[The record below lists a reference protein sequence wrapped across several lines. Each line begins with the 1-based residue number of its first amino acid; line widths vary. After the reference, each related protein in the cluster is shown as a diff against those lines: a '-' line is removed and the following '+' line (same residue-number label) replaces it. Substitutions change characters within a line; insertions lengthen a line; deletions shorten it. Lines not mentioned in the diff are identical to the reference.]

1 MRRSMRCCWLLLSA
15 VLVILLACPSGLAQI
30 PKTISY
36 QGVLTDAGGTPVAD
50 ATYNLTLKLYA
61 AATGGSPLWT
71 EAQSAPTSKG
81 IFSVVLGTVTPLDLA
96 FDKPYWLGIAVGG
109 AAEMTPRVRLTSS
122 PYSFHSLNADTAG
135 WVNVDFGAGGS
146 VACGTPLGNG
156 PGWIFKAPNGERRD
170 FYVGNGGT
178 VIDYKLYINKDG
190 NVGVGT
196 YSWPG
201 TRLGVG
207 GDLWV
212 QGTLKKEFSPGTGNV
227 VSPIAFGTIY
237 SDGTVGTATPNVS
250 AAWNSSG
257 SLYEIT
263 INGVTVVAGEYTVI
277 ATPFGNGTAATG
289 AGNGKLYV
297 FIRNSSGVL
306 SQIGFSFMV
315 FKP

>member
-1 MRRSMRCCWLLLSA
+1 MNPSMRCCWVLFP
-15 VLVILLACPSGLAQI
+15 VLVALLVLCQPATAQV

-50 ATYNLTLKLYA
+50 ATYTLTLKLYTT
-61 AATGGSPLWT
+61 ATGGSALWT
-71 EAQSAPTSKG
+71 EAQSAVTSKG
-81 IFSVVLGTVTPLDLA
+81 IFSVVLGTVTSLDCA
-96 FDKPYWLGIAVGG
+96 FDKAYWLGVAVGG
-109 AAEMTPRVRLTSS
+109 AAEMTPRVRLTAS
-122 PYSFHSLNADTAG
+122 PYSFHSVNADTAR
-135 WVNVDFGAGGS
+135 WVNVNFGATGS
-146 VACGTPLGNG
+146 VASGTPLGNG

-170 FYVGNGGT
+170 FYIDNGGT
-178 VIDYKLYINKDG
+178 VVDDKLFINRDG

-212 QGTLKKEFSPGTGNV
+212 QGTLKKEFAPGTGNV
-227 VSPIAFGTIY
+227 VSPIAFGTVN
-237 SDGTVGTATPNVS
+237 SDGTLGTATPNVS
-250 AAWNSSG
+250 SAWNSSS

-263 INGVTVVAGEYTVI
+263 INGVTVTAGQYTVV

-297 FIRNSSGVL
+297 FIRNTAGTL

>member
-1 MRRSMRCCWLLLSA
+1 MKQPIRCSWILLSA
-15 VLVILLACPSGLAQI
+15 LIVAMLAWQSGFGQV

-36 QGVLTDAGGTPVAD
+36 QGVLTDAAGTNVAD
-50 ATYNLTLKLYA
+50 ASYSLTFKLYT
-61 AATGGSPLWT
+61 AATGGSALWT
-71 EAQSAPTSKG
+71 EVQSVTTSKG
-81 IFSVVLGTVTPLDLA
+81 VFSAVLGSVTPLGLA
-96 FDKPYWLGIAVGG
+96 FDTQYWLGISVSA
-109 AAEMTPRVRLTSS
+109 AAEMTPRVVLTSS
-122 PYSFHSLNADTAG
+122 AYSFRSINADTAR
-135 WVNVDFGAGGS
+135 WVDVNFGVGGS
-146 VACGTPLGNG
+146 FASGTPYGNG

-227 VSPIAFGTIY
+227 VSPIAFGTIF

-250 AAWNSSG
+250 SAWNSSG

-263 INGVTVVAGEYTVI
+263 ISGVTVTAGEYTVI

-297 FIRNSSGVL
+297 FIRNTAGTL

-315 FKP
+315 YKP